1 MLAGVGNGN
10 ASNAQRSFSD
20 VLQDIVGNIQ
30 QIIRAEVRLAQVEI
44 KEKANQASKPAGVLD
59 PGIVL
64 GLYGLGFLLLAA
76 VYGLSLALPAW
87 LAALIVGVVM
97 AIIAGGLVASGLT
110 KLRNTNSAPEKTAQT
125 MKENVEWAKEQIK

>member
-1 MLAGVGNGN
+1 M
-10 ASNAQRSFSD
+10 ASSQTQRSFSD

-44 KEKANQASKPAGVLD
+44 KEKANRASKPLSVLAT
-59 PGIVL
+59 GAIL

-76 VYGLSLALPAW
+76 VYALSLVLPGWA
-87 LAALIVGVVM
+87 AALIVGAVM

-110 KLRNTNSAPEKTAQT
+110 RLREINPVPEKTLQT
-125 MKENVEWAKEQIK
+125 MKENALWAKEQTK